1 MQYKVGD
8 KVRVK
13 EKCEPAY
20 GIETMEQLQGKIV
33 TISKVYHMDIL
44 GEGCFYN
51 IKEDNEVYDWA
62 NDCFETTIQIGDIVT
77 LRNQKQG
84 VIIHYVDNQWLVRM
98 FGSDAC
104 YYENFDTLTSAY
116 KNRDLDI
123 VRVEKYVENQK
134 GNYDLIVVYERKEE
148 ILDKEEKEYLA
159 RIIEPLKDIKIDI
172 VEKIDSTVGQSIKI
186 CYRAENEYGDLFG
199 VTILPPFKT
208 DTMYKGMEIGKEYT
222 LKELGL

>member
-148 ILDKEEKEYLA
+148 ILDKKEKEYLA
-159 RIIEPLKDIKIDI
+159 KVVRPFRNNIQDILKKIDYYDDDLNHYI
-172 VEKIDSTVGQSIKI
+172 QINFK
-186 CYRAENEYGDLFG
+186 NEDGLLLF
-199 VTILPPFKT
+199 PSFKK
-208 DTMYKGMEIGKEYT
+208 DTMYKRMEIGKEYT
-222 LKELGL
+222 LEELGL